1 MLVTNVMSYLL
12 HSSHVFFAC
21 LVYNVSMAT
30 LKHMR
35 SELLKAH
42 QEGLADDVHL
52 ISEIDT
58 PKDATEVF
66 ICYLAL
72 EAARGSYPALCAVEL
87 IKKYEQ
93 EKGK

>member
-1 MLVTNVMSYLL
+1 MS
-12 HSSHVFFAC
+12 
-21 LVYNVSMAT
+21 T
-30 LKHMR
+30 LKQMR
-35 SELLKAH
+35 AELTKAH
-42 QEGLADDVHL
+42 REGLADDVHL

-58 PKDATEVF
+58 PKDATQVF